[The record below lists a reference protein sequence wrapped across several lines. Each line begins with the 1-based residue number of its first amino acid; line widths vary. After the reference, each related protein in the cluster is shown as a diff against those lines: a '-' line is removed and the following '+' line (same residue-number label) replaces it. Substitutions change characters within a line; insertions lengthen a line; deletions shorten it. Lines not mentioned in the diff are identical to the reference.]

1 MLEQMDYW
9 HWGVFAVVLLIVEIM
24 APGAFFLWMGISAA
38 VVGVLLLLLPDIAP
52 TVQWLI
58 FAVLSVATIVIWRIR
73 LRSDPTHTDHPTL
86 NRRGAQYL
94 NRVFTLETPIV
105 NGSGKITVDDSTWKI
120 YGEDC
125 DAGSKVKV
133 TGVDGVILHVDQII

>member
-1 MLEQMDYW
+1 MLDQIDYW
-9 HWGVFAVVLLIVEIM
+9 HWGIFAVALLIIETM

-38 VVGVLLLLLPDIAP
+38 VVGILLFLLPDMAP
-52 TVQWLI
+52 AIQWLI
-58 FAVLSVATIVIWRIR
+58 FAILSVATIVIWRMR
-73 LRSDPTHTDHPTL
+73 LKNNPTHTDHPTL

-94 NRVFTLETPIV
+94 DRVFTLDTPIV

-120 YGEDC
+120 RGDDC

-133 TGVDGVILHVDQII
+133 TGVDGVILHVDRIM